1 MWPAEFL
8 AAACAAQLRAVN
20 RGAIFSS
27 VSIDTRTLQPGAL
40 YVALR
45 GASFDGHRFIEQ
57 ALQRGASGVLV
68 AEPVQVPEA
77 VAVMQVSDTLLAL
90 QMMGRAARRQF
101 TGPLIAVTGSNG
113 KTTTR
118 QLIASVLRAHFGDA
132 AVLCTEGNYNNHIGV
147 PLTLLRLCPHHR
159 AAVIEMGMN
168 HFDELTLLTSLAT
181 PDVAV
186 ITNAGPAHLEGVGSL
201 AGVAQA
207 KGEVFAGMERQGVAV
222 LNADDYFLP
231 YWEVLNRNRRVIRF
245 GMGKAADVRGE
256 YSAHDSRLG
265 IIGGLSERLDVQ
277 LPFAGEHNGRNALA
291 AAAVAQVLGI
301 GTGAMQRGLANA
313 TNIGGRQTRRQLS
326 SGLCVIDDSYN
337 ANPASIRAGLQVL
350 RAEEGKRILVLGDM
364 AELGEHSERLH
375 HELLEEISRSGID
388 RVLTLGARMQRAAS
402 TAGSGVSAYTDLDL
416 LMRTLVEEVS
426 AATGPV
432 TVLAKGAHSMAM
444 HRVVER
450 LTAIYGEEE

>member
-27 VSIDTRTLQPGAL
+27 VSIDTRTLQSGAL

-118 QLIASVLRAHFGDA
+118 QLIASVLRAHFGDD

>member
-1 MWPAEFL
+1 MWSAEFL
-8 AAACAAQLRAVN
+8 AAACAAQLLAVN

-118 QLIASVLRAHFGDA
+118 QLIASVLRAHFGDD

-201 AGVAQA
+201 VGVAQA
-207 KGEVFAGMERQGVAV
+207 KGEVFAGMQRQGVAV